1 MKVRPVCPTGQL
13 YPLPYQSW
21 DLQSLVFQA
30 TTHSILLQMLGNS
43 TDHGTP
49 FRHPP
54 NFTSTIC
61 FKLFE
66 NNNFTRSLTKAAFPF
81 PVKMLCT
88 ITVSSQTILTQTDAW
103 KKNKKIPFYL
113 ITPLHFQS
121 VSSLLHKYIMNSLA
135 YPFSKLLS
143 LKMQVLCQAIT
154 RTVFYYGSNGEL
166 EISNMPGKIP
176 TTLKSRE
183 KPAERLGRFGR
194 STLTVH
200 MTRIIANHNSVTH
213 I

>member
-1 MKVRPVCPTGQL
+1 MWWYNHWNRLRGRLSNPWRLLTQFQAGKDLKVRPVCPTGQL

-21 DLQSLVFQA
+21 VLQSLVFEA
-30 TTHSILLQMLGNS
+30 TTHSILLQVLGNS

-54 NFTSTIC
+54 NFTSTIY

-103 KKNKKIPFYL
+103 KKDKKIPFYL
-113 ITPLHFQS
+113 ITPLTFP
-121 VSSLLHKYIMNSLA
+121 VCKFI
-135 YPFSKLLS
+135 
-143 LKMQVLCQAIT
+143 IT
-154 RTVFYYGSNGEL
+154 
-166 EISNMPGKIP
+166 
-176 TTLKSRE
+176 
-183 KPAERLGRFGR
+183 
-194 STLTVH
+194 
-200 MTRIIANHNSVTH
+200 
-213 I
+213 